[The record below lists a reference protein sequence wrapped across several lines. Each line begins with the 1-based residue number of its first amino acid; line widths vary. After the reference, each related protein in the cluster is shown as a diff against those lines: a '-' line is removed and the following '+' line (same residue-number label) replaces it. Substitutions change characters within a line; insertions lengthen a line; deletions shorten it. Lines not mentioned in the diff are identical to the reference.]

1 MIIIRK
7 KMKTYK
13 VLKGHYKSVKEEEI
27 TIPKNMKLLYNDGCI
42 GRGLHNGHNHYLGC
56 MRLLELPKEIK
67 DYYEFCD
74 LAFFVFSDIKFI
86 DETPEFYTPEEFMNE
101 FELNEYYIE
110 LRTKGYFKNSELMI
124 EYVESEEEFKKFV
137 EDNYV
142 EGITYEICKIT
153 NIEGPYSVTLFSVSN
168 GNKFNGDEYF
178 NITEDTGVYIQYIC
192 DSEDLLIYKD
202 DDYMFKKMLNNVLKR
217 SNYERI

>member
-13 VLKGHYKSVKEEEI
+13 VLKGYYKDVKEEEI

-42 GRGLHNGHNHYLGC
+42 GYGLHNGHNHYLGC
-56 MRLLELPKEIK
+56 MKLSELPKDIEG
-67 DYYEFCD
+67 YCEFCD
-74 LAFFVFSDIKFI
+74 LAFFVFADIKFI

-101 FELNEYYIE
+101 FDLNNYYIE
-110 LRTKGYFKNSELMI
+110 LRTKSYFKNAVTF
-124 EYVESEEEFKKFV
+124 EYLESQEKF
-137 EDNYV
+137 EKFIDDNYV

-217 SNYERI
+217 ANYERI